1 MKNSQNLGGAESK
14 TFTESSHIDSET
26 ITESEEILKNEKTQ
40 NLTIK
45 ESAESTMQIES
56 KMDLESNPRADEGR
70 YALVCYVFYV
80 IFAQQKWQNL
90 LP

>member
-1 MKNSQNLGGAESK
+1 MKKTQNLGGADSK

-45 ESAESTMQIES
+45 ESTMQIES